1 MDFDTWFGKLLV
13 AIHKENI
20 VMLEDL
26 FIYDEY
32 NITLGGTAVHKAIAQ
47 DCLQS
52 A

>member
-1 MDFDTWFGKLLV
+1 
-13 AIHKENI
+13 
-20 VMLEDL
+20 MLEDL

-32 NITLGGTAVHKAIAQ
+32 NITLGGITVHKAIDQ